1 MLPCEINVTKMNV
14 ESELAVKQY
23 LVETIGIRAGFAE
36 WSAARQIPYAIRAG
50 YDFSTMT
57 LLGHELIAISPK
69 DSETF
74 SPAKLA
80 KHLAW
85 LNEHYHRDG
94 VFISKGLEAYN
105 RKRLI
110 EKKVPFIVPGNQIYL
125 PDLGIDFREHLRS
138 VRKKRLKLSP
148 SAQMVLLGKLLNR
161 FTSETWTA
169 TVLADFFQSTKVTM
183 GRAIDELENQDLI
196 EIKTEGREKQV
207 HFKMKGRDL
216 WEKAKPILHSPV
228 LKHVFVENIDLQAGT
243 KAGLQAL
250 SEKTMLAAP
259 ARQIRALNQK
269 EWGIL
274 QKDVNLR
281 IIPNASSDMAPI
293 ELEIWKYDPRLLG
306 EKGQVDPLS
315 LYLSLVGSD
324 DERVEGALDQL
335 LEKTPW

>member
-1 MLPCEINVTKMNV
+1 MNSDTEI
-14 ESELAVKQY
+14 AVKKY

-36 WSAARQIPYAIRAG
+36 WSAAQQIPYTIRGG
-50 YDFSTMT
+50 YDFSKMT
-57 LLGHELIAISPK
+57 LLGHELIAISPR
-69 DSETF
+69 DSEEF

-85 LNEHYHRDG
+85 LDEHYHCAG
-94 VFISKGLEAYN
+94 VFISKGLESYN

-110 EKKVPFIVPGNQIYL
+110 EQKVPFIVPGNQLYL
-125 PDLGIDFREHLRS
+125 PDLGIDFREHLRG
-138 VRKKRLKLSP
+138 VRKKRPKLSP

-169 TVLADFFQSTKVTM
+169 TVLADFFQSNKVTM
-183 GRAIDELENQDLI
+183 GRAIDDLESHELI
-196 EIKTEGREKQV
+196 ETKAEGREKQV

-216 WEKAKPILHSPV
+216 WEKAKPVLRSPV
-228 LKHVFVENIDLQAGT
+228 LKHVFIENVDLPVET
-243 KAGLQAL
+243 KAGLSAL

-259 ARQIRALNQK
+259 ARQIMALNQK

-274 QKDVNLR
+274 QKDANLR
-281 IIPNASSDMAPI
+281 IIPNASSDMAAV

-315 LYLSLVGSD
+315 LYLSLSGSD

-335 LEKTPW
+335 LEDMPW